1 MSKIK
6 TTDSGL
12 AAKHWLL
19 IGLLAVVALAMA
31 PTIAVG
37 AWVTYRGLSMKPRR
51 EKAWTAALAAALVV
65 ALLVVTGVAY
75 GTSLGA
81 VYGAI
86 LGRRPWEADAV
97 VGVLL
102 WGAAAGAIVGGLG
115 WRLLLGWREADAIRG
130 RARER
135 ERIEAEGKVATGR
148 SQRRQR
154 WAYAPKGKWYTR
166 PITEPRRALAKIG
179 GVVAEPKPVGQI
191 AVVKGTPIKVPVFP
205 KYRRGF
211 ACGIVLEGD
220 MPGFPVGSTFRLPRN
235 GHLVLGGRTRMGKSE
250 LAFREMI
257 DAIQQGRQLVMINC
271 KEPTSRATGPSAR
284 LAQFCEANGKTFKV
298 LAPVKGWQYDP
309 MRGTPSQVRQ
319 RLMATEVF
327 TEPHYEAACK
337 LVLDMAITLAHQAG
351 EPLHSVPDLV
361 WSLASGRW
369 RDLASVSPMAS
380 QLAEV
385 LGHKEVSGVVIRW
398 AAKLVDL
405 REWIAGREAGGWGFE
420 DADVIAVD
428 LPTVTEPSAS
438 LALIRAMLTDLNA
451 YISDPTRRDMSRGIQ
466 ITLDEV
472 SALDADAVTMRQ
484 VANLVERAGGA
495 GGFVTSIVQGPSGLG
510 DERIQEALL
519 TNGTVATFQQA
530 TQNVVE
536 AIASMGGSKEVAE
549 ASVQKAGMFSTGT
562 GSERAQYAYSLA
574 PDVIRRLGVGEM
586 VVVDAGRY
594 VRVATTM
601 TASAYQGVTPRLDL
615 TVKAREGRGEEL
627 PEPRAL
633 PIEGMRPL
641 FDVDQEPLDDEP
653 YDTGDEV

>member
-6 TTDSGL
+6 TTDSGTGW
-12 AAKHWLL
+12 KHWR
-19 IGLLAVVALAMA
+19 LLAVLGVVAAVMA
-31 PTIAVG
+31 PTIAAG
-37 AWVTYRGLSMKPRR
+37 AWVTYRGLSLKPRR
-51 EKAWTAALAAALVV
+51 EKAWVTALAAGLAVAVLVAV
-65 ALLVVTGVAY
+65 GVSY

-102 WGAAAGAIVGGLG
+102 WGGAAGAIVGGLG
-115 WRLLLGWREADAIRG
+115 WRLLLGWREADALRG
-130 RARER
+130 RQRER
-135 ERIEAEGKVATGR
+135 ERIEAEGRVMTGR
-148 SQRRQR
+148 AQRRQKA
-154 WAYAPKGKWYTR
+154 AYAPRGRWWTL
-166 PITEPRRALAKIG
+166 PISEPRRVLALAAA
-179 GVVAEPKPVGQI
+179 VPEPKIPSVI
-191 AVVKGTPIKVPVFP
+191 VKKSPLPAHV
-205 KYRRGF
+205 RERSGF
-211 ACGIVLEGD
+211 ACGRVLEGD
-220 MPGFPVGSTFRLPRN
+220 MPGYPVGSTFRLPRN

-250 LAFREMI
+250 LAFREMV
-257 DAIQQGRQLVMINC
+257 DAIENGRQVVMINC

-284 LAQFCEANGKTFKV
+284 LAQWGEAHGRSVKV
-298 LAPVKGWQYDP
+298 LAPVKGLQYDP

-337 LVLDMAITLAHQAG
+337 LVLDLAITLAHQAG

-369 RDLASVSPMAS
+369 RDLASVSPMAQ
-380 QLAEV
+380 QLAEM

-405 REWIAGREAGGWGFE
+405 REWIAGRDAGGWSFE

-438 LALIRAMLTDLNA
+438 LSLIRAMLTDLNA
-451 YISDPTRRDMSRGIQ
+451 YISDPLRRDMSREIQ

-472 SALDADAVTMRQ
+472 SALDADPVTMRQ

-495 GGFVTSIVQGPSGLG
+495 GGYVTSIVQGPSGLG

-549 ASVQKAGMFSTGT
+549 ASVQKSGMFSTGT
-562 GSERAQYAYSLA
+562 GSERAQYAFSLA

-615 TVKAREGRGEEL
+615 TVKAREGRGEDL

-633 PIEGMRPL
+633 PVEGMRPL
-641 FDVDQEPLDDEP
+641 FDVDQEPDERP
-653 YDTGDEV
+653 YDIGDEV